1 VSELERS
8 FVVAR
13 ELGMHARPASEL
25 VKIAGQFEAD
35 IEVGNGREWVNG
47 RSVLSILSL
56 AATQGT
62 TLTVRANGGDA
73 EAALTALGEVIERP
87 GDS

>member
-1 VSELERS
+1 
-8 FVVAR
+8 
-13 ELGMHARPASEL
+13 MHARPASEL